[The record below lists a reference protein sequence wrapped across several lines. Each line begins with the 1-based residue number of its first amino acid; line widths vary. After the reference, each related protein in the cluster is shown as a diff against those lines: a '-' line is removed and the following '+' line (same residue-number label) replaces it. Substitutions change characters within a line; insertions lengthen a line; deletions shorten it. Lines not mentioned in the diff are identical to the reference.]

1 MAKLVE
7 GQLEVWR
14 LASELS
20 TASHSMASQGLRD
33 YVSYQEKLMTYAPDI
48 IPRTVDV
55 KPIVES
61 DTGRI
66 VSKIS

>member
-1 MAKLVE
+1 MAKLVD

-20 TASHSMASQGLRD
+20 TASSSMTSQGLRD
-33 YVSYQEKLMTYAPDI
+33 YVRYQEKIQSYAPDV
-48 IPRTVDV
+48 IPRVVDV
-55 KPIVES
+55 KPIIEA

-66 VSKIS
+66 VTKTS

>member
-1 MAKLVE
+1 MAKVVE
-7 GQLEVWR
+7 GQLDVWR

-33 YVSYQEKLMTYAPDI
+33 YVKYQEKIQTYAPDI

-55 KPIVES
+55 KPIIEA

-66 VSKIS
+66 VTKIS